1 VPTQGVCLPRTPT
14 TVWVCTLWLSIVQ
27 LERVCCSVTL
37 KAHCDMCRSLIG
49 AHGEGVCQGRVCR
62 LAHRYACA
70 RQLMRCLSVAS
81 AINSLHFA
89 AGGFKPLYPCRL
101 CCRKAQ
107 CYVCSQS
114 STIRPCL
121 TGQRCCMLIIHVLV
135 QWGSGCM
142 EPVAQPSPHAT
153 KSSYFFYQGG
163 RTLTG
168 WPHTAQSGEPDCRG
182 PELCVRRITHL
193 IMPS

>member
-1 VPTQGVCLPRTPT
+1 MPTQGVSLPRTPT

-114 STIRPCL
+114 STSRPCL
-121 TGQRCCMLIIHVLV
+121 TGQRCCMLIIHVLA

-153 KSSYFFYQGG
+153 KSSYFFVTRGG
-163 RTLTG
+163 GLSPAG
-168 WPHTAQSGEPDCRG
+168 HTQRNQANPTAGG
-182 PELCVRRITHL
+182 PSCVCAESL
-193 IMPS
+193 I